1 MKMTASRAALS
12 IPAANAPALC
22 VVDQTEV
29 DAGAGAHTGCEDVH
43 TAQLFVSLLTSDRTF
58 HGFEKGSTTSYSYDE
73 TLVTVSSTGFVTA
86 NSVGKTGPVT
96 ITASVSPYQFAKSVT
111 IVVEKPSQIPVTTPS
126 AWICVARPAQAFVIT
141 ALNRDGSSQP
151 RSRPCAI
158 ETMYMAVPLLSR

>member
-1 MKMTASRAALS
+1 MKITATRAALS

-43 TAQLFVSLLTSDRTF
+43 TAQLSVSLLTSDRTF

-96 ITASVSPYQFAKSVT
+96 ITASVSPYAFTDSVT
-111 IVVEKPSQIPVTTPS
+111 ILVEKPSKIPVKACRQLGWKSFRQKCVGFAEFVPS
-126 AWICVARPAQAFVIT
+126 YAQGVWCFCFVF
-141 ALNRDGSSQP
+141 
-151 RSRPCAI
+151 PCK
-158 ETMYMAVPLLSR
+158 